1 MRLPFVLSHPPVT
14 PASLIASATNATR
27 QLTIAKSY
35 LPSLCSALHQLAIHR
50 IQFTGI
56 QLQQLLGVI
65 SFPTTAAYHNTAEH
79 FRFTRFI
86 RTPHSTTYNTQ
97 PIYSSLSISQHR
109 EESNQQHNHKK
120 REREELAPIPTQ
132 TPDPI
137 HRIRDVLSRNVRYG
151 IRVIK

>member
-1 MRLPFVLSHPPVT
+1 MKQQRRAFKFGGYLWRPFG
-14 PASLIASATNATR
+14 
-27 QLTIAKSY
+27 TICA
-35 LPSLCSALHQLAIHR
+35 SLCSALHQLAIHR

-56 QLQQLLGVI
+56 QLQQLLGVV
-65 SFPTTAAYHNTAEH
+65 SFPTTAAYCNTAEH

-109 EESNQQHNHKK
+109 EESNQQHNHKNRK
-120 REREELAPIPTQ
+120 REELAPIPTQ

>member
-1 MRLPFVLSHPPVT
+1 MKQQRRAFKFGGYLWRPFG
-14 PASLIASATNATR
+14 
-27 QLTIAKSY
+27 TICA
-35 LPSLCSALHQLAIHR
+35 SLCSALHQLAIHR

-86 RTPHSTTYNTQ
+86 RTPHSTTYNTH
-97 PIYSSLSISQHR
+97 PTYTSLSISQHKDKSMEQPNR
-109 EESNQQHNHKK
+109 ENK
-120 REREELAPIPTQ
+120 EREELAPIPTL
-132 TPDPI
+132 TPNPI
-137 HRIRDVLSRNVRYG
+137 HRVRDVLSRNVRYG